1 VHSPRRRPPPRAIIV
16 VYDTYLTARSVLRF
30 GRTDDI
36 IIIMFSQSS
45 PVGRGGVFRRLTAA
59 RVCAYPFVCISG
71 SIKHIIYVYYAHA
84 HYKPTAAVA
93 YDDDVAAGVAA
104 AECSFSRRFFLY
116 ILSFIYRIR
125 LPKG

>member
-1 VHSPRRRPPPRAIIV
+1 MRSLRRRPLPRAIIGRTCNREKRLV
-16 VYDTYLTARSVLRF
+16 RF
-30 GRTDDI
+30 GRTDD

-45 PVGRGGVFRRLTAA
+45 PVGRGGVFLRLTTTRA
-59 RVCAYPFVCISG
+59 CTLICMYIG

-104 AECSFSRRFFLY
+104 VECSFSRRFFLY
-116 ILSFIYRIR
+116 SFFHSSSTIR